1 MTESFVDFG
10 DDQIADRTAHELLEL
25 MAGGMT
31 TSAEIVGVLSDRI
44 RRFDRRSDG
53 SGLRSIIDPM
63 DDALEQARA
72 RDRERS
78 AGIIRGPLHGV
89 PIVVKDNIEV
99 RGGRAT
105 AGSLALAGTPM
116 TTDAPLVSRLRESGA
131 VILATTNLSEWANI
145 RSGASSSGWSAVGG
159 LCGNPWDLTK
169 SPGGSSS
176 GSGAAVAARFA
187 PLAVGTETDGSITCP
202 ASLNGVVGIKPTVG
216 SVSTAGV
223 VPISSSQD
231 VPGPLARS
239 VRDAASMLAVL
250 SGRTDLMKNVATI
263 ETRTLQVGFVDRWIT
278 GDDRTD
284 RLVENAVL
292 THALEFARIS
302 RAEVPETTE
311 DVHVDEFTV
320 LLAELVT
327 ELDAY
332 LAGRSDCAVDSL
344 AAVIDFN
351 EREAARELV
360 HFGQEF
366 FEQARDSGGKS
377 SDAYRDARRRNVA
390 WAESVFAPLWND
402 FDVVVAPA
410 YAPAWTTDFGKGHAE
425 ARGGAVTTPAAI
437 AGLPTV
443 TIPCGVVD
451 GLPVGVSFVGP
462 AHSEAVLIAVARSVE
477 AHLGLA
483 TDSGF
488 GPRAFR
494 VGS

>member
-1 MTESFVDFG
+1 M
-10 DDQIADRTAHELLEL
+10 AHELIDL
-25 MAGGMT
+25 MARGAT
-31 TSAEIVGVLSDRI
+31 TSAEIVKNAVHRI
-44 RRFDRRSDG
+44 ESFDRRADG
-53 SGLRSIIDPM
+53 SGVRSIIDPM
-63 DDALEQARA
+63 EDVLEQARA

-78 AGIIRGPLHGV
+78 DGIVRGPLHGV
-89 PIVVKDNIEV
+89 PVVVKDNIEV

-105 AGSLALAGTPM
+105 AGSLALAGSPM
-116 TTDAPLVSRLRESGA
+116 TSDAPLVSRLRDAGA
-131 VILATTNLSEWANI
+131 IVLATTNLSEWANI

-159 LCGNPWDLTK
+159 LCANPWDLTK

-216 SVSTAGV
+216 SVPTSGV

-231 VPGPLARS
+231 APGPLARS
-239 VRDAASMLAVL
+239 VRDAAVMLSVL
-250 SGRTDLMKNVATI
+250 SGRVDLLERADTVDCTALRI
-263 ETRTLQVGFVDRWIT
+263 GFVDRWIT

-284 RLVENAVL
+284 RLATDAVL
-292 THALEFARIS
+292 AHASEFARVG

-332 LAGRSDCAVDSL
+332 LATRPGCAVDSL
-344 AAVIDFN
+344 AAVIEFN
-351 EREAARELV
+351 EREAGRELGY
-360 HFGQEF
+360 FGQEF
-366 FEQARDSGGKS
+366 FVQARDSGGKS
-377 SDAYRDARRRNVA
+377 TDAYHEARRRNLA
-390 WAESVFAPLWND
+390 WANSLFGPLWEE

-410 YAPAWTTDFGKGHAE
+410 YAPAWITDFAKGHAE

-437 AGLPTV
+437 AGFPIV
-443 TIPCGVVD
+443 TIPCGLVD

-462 AHSEAVLIAVARSVE
+462 AHSEAALIAVARVVE
-477 AHLGLA
+477 TRLGLA
-483 TDSGF
+483 GDPAF
-488 GPRAFR
+488 RPPAFR